1 MENSRDMLRWYT
13 RREGIVRGPFSAEN
27 ITRYILLGRICLDDE
42 LSQDHETW
50 LPANEC
56 SSLLPGELS
65 SLPGRDDNQRL
76 LEARLEAD
84 ERNGERRCRNCKTRT
99 TCRGEQRQG
108 SDRRRNNNEVSVR
121 RFLTGASTSPQTLRQ
136 QPALLRTLLLALLLS
151 LTMFAW
157 LMPVNR

>member
-1 MENSRDMLRWYT
+1 MGNSRDVLLWYT

-50 LPANEC
+50 LPANQC
-56 SSLLPGELS
+56 SSMLPGELS
-65 SLPGRDDNQRL
+65 RLSGWDDYQRL
-76 LEARLEAD
+76 VEARLRVD
-84 ERNGERRCRNCKTRT
+84 ERKDDRRCQNCKN
-99 TCRGEQRQG
+99 RGKCHGEKRQG
-108 SDRRRNNNEVSVR
+108 PDRRSNNEVSVSQ
-121 RFLTGASTSPQTLRQ
+121 FLTGTSTSRQPSHQ
-136 QPALLRTLLLALLLS
+136 QPGITRTLLLALLLS